1 MLKKTTLFI
10 TSLVMLLSFTVPTAA
25 SANEYEGQ
33 VDLEAIENYK
43 LTPEEQKR
51 ADELWEQYI
60 AIDGILE
67 NLEEEDKQ
75 TFLNGLFDPNFD
87 KEEFKEDIILAKD
100 KEEIAELNKMF
111 EVLGSSVQFSSDVES
126 VKVEKQ
132 GELVASKSTGTSEVV
147 SLGFWGGV
155 WDATKCTASIAV
167 VFVPGAKAYRAIKA
181 LGGVKNTVK
190 LLAGASNVDD
200 WLTIGGGAAAEI
212 LGIAGVKRYC
222 FG

>member
-1 MLKKTTLFI
+1 MTLRKQ
-10 TSLVMLLSFTVPTAA
+10 
-25 SANEYEGQ
+25 ANEYE
-33 VDLEAIENYK
+33 
-43 LTPEEQKR
+43 EQKR
-51 ADELWEQYI
+51 EDELWEQYV

-167 VFVPGAKAYRAIKA
+167 VFVPSAKAYRAIKA

-212 LGIAGVKRYC
+212 FGIAGVKRYC